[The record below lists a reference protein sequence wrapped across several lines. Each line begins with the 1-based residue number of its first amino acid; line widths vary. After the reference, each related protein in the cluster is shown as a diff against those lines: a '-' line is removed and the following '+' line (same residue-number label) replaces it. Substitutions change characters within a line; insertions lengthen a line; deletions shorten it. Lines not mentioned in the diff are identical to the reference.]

1 MKETFYFSHDYN
13 ARNDC
18 KLINLQI
25 KHGMAGIGIYWC
37 LVEMIYEEAGY
48 LLLEY
53 ERISYVLR
61 IDKNVIQSVINDF
74 DLFQIIDNKITST
87 SIFERINQRANKSEK
102 ARLSVQARW
111 NKYERNTNVS
121 KNDTIK
127 EKKEKDKIEKDIN
140 KTENINEK
148 KDYLFYL
155 DLFEKIEIDIWEKLD
170 YDKKMKRYELMETE
184 FINSESWLINISRN
198 INVSFDVLKI
208 ELSNFLTEIQLK
220 TEMANTFPNNKNY
233 FINWLKS
240 KNKEKVK
247 INNYQNKNNQ
257 KSHLQELTEINRLA
271 DLQIDE
277 MYGK

>member
-1 MKETFYFSHDYN
+1 MAENKKGFILYADLISTIEKLPDEIAGKLFKIILEYV
-13 ARNDC
+13 ND
-18 KLINLQI
+18 KHPIIDDLLLQI
-25 KHGMAGIGIYWC
+25 AFEPIKMQ
-37 LVEMIYEEAGY
+37 LKRD
-48 LLLEY
+48 LEKWD
-53 ERISYVLR
+53 EFKKKQSINGSLGGRPKKDIPL
-61 IDKNVIQSVINDF
+61 DKNPKNPSLVLESQKSLNVNDNVNVNVNE
-74 DLFQIIDNKITST
+74 IDNK
-87 SIFERINQRANKSEK
+87 
-102 ARLSVQARW
+102 
-111 NKYERNTNVS
+111 
-121 KNDTIK
+121 
-127 EKKEKDKIEKDIN
+127 
-140 KTENINEK
+140 
-148 KDYLFYL
+148 YLFYL

-170 YDKKMKRYELMETE
+170 YDKKMKRFELMEKE

-220 TEMANTFPNNKNY
+220 TEIANTFPNNKNY

-257 KSHLQELTEINRLA
+257 KSLLQELTEINRLA